1 MAKRTRAKAEAH
13 GEKKKKKNL
22 MLTPTAEK
30 ELDQRAATLGISIS
44 EYLERFARNELSD
57 IKSLAIQECVLLGEL
72 RLTLL
77 HSGKT

>member
-1 MAKRTRAKAEAH
+1 MAKRTRANAEAH

-44 EYLERFARNELSD
+44 EYLERFARNELPD
-57 IKSLAIQECVLLGEL
+57 IKSLATEECVLLGES
-72 RLTLL
+72 RLMSL

>member
-22 MLTPTAEK
+22 MLTPTASEA
-30 ELDQRAATLGISIS
+30 LDQRAAVLGISIS
-44 EYLERFARNELSD
+44 EYLERFARNELPD
-57 IKSLAIQECVLLGEL
+57 VMSLTTEERILLGESWL
-72 RLTLL
+72 MPL